1 MSNVFASTVAF
12 EAEVATAKNKFVT
25 AAVGEKAG
33 NAAAVSFSVS
43 SMDSV

>member
-25 AAVGEKAG
+25 VAVGEKAG
-33 NAAAVSFSVS
+33 DAAAADFSVL
-43 SMDSV
+43 SMENA